1 MSPITRLSIV
11 FVSSALIVFVGL
23 GCASTSSDSTP
34 QAASSSEPSEAPSA
48 SVPPKDFQT
57 SATVPK
63 THLDPVYFDTDI
75 AVLRPDAREKLTQY
89 AKSILDHPE
98 WGVLKIEGHCDE
110 RGSDAYNMALG
121 MRRAAA
127 VERHLLDVG
136 VPQSRLATQTFGS
149 RAPAASGH
157 DESAWRHNRRS
168 ELRTED
174 VLASA
179 RRRSD

>member
-1 MSPITRLSIV
+1 MTPTIRTLQLLV
-11 FVSSALIVFVGL
+11 LGLGLGALATL
-23 GCASTSSDSTP
+23 GCASGSTGVAATAAAKAPKAP
-34 QAASSSEPSEAPSA
+34 QEMTTQRAPAPS
-48 SVPPKDFQT
+48 
-57 SATVPK
+57 
-63 THLDPVYFDTDI
+63 LDPVYFDTDQ
-75 AVLRPDAREKLTQY
+75 AVLRTDARRPLKARAEDIRQ
-89 AKSILDHPE
+89 HPE
-98 WGVLKIEGHCDE
+98 WGVVTIQGHCDE

-168 ELRTED
+168 ELRTEN
-174 VLASA
+174 VLVSA